1 MEFVKPTAKKLMIK
15 VNYEFFVYT
24 DQASLGETVCR
35 CVNEHEEV
43 LFDFIVVGSFSPSDC

>member
-1 MEFVKPTAKKLMIK
+1 MEFVNPPAKKLMIK